1 MKKNKTETTTYKI
14 KGDQILLCCGKANC
28 PSVEVSEENYIV
40 IKDDFGGE
48 VKIPK
53 QRAKMIH
60 GAIEILEARP

>member
-1 MKKNKTETTTYKI
+1 MKKNKTEDTSYRI

-28 PSVEVSEENYIV
+28 PSVEVREENYIV

-53 QRAKMIH
+53 ERAKMIQ
-60 GAIEILEARP
+60 GAIDILEARA